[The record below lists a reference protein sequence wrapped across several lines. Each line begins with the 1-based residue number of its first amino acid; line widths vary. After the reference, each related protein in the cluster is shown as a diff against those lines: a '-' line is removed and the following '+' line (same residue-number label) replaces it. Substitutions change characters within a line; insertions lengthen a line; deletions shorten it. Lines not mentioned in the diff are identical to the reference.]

1 MDRGD
6 NKWGSTSSPARRHQT
21 MSDGRGGEGMMRTKV
36 DREPP
41 RPPPLLLSQC
51 LIFFRYINF
60 RLAEDHGSQCLGCFL
75 RAERFS
81 SGFLCQ
87 CLRNCFIW
95 HSLFLIRW
103 LACLRRVR
111 TVVIWVTVAL
121 LWSPNTRLPI
131 LTSDP
136 WPRHLPHHCRT
147 LDVIF
152 FFRGPSSVNPGDSW
166 SSKSQ

>member
-1 MDRGD
+1 MSSLILYTGTTKKRRKIDWVDRGD

-21 MSDGRGGEGMMRTKV
+21 MSDGRGGEGMMRTKA

-51 LIFFRYINF
+51 LIFFCYINF

-87 CLRNCFIW
+87 CLWNCFIW
-95 HSLFLIRW
+95 NSLFLIRW
-103 LACLRRVR
+103 LASLHRVR
-111 TVVIWVTVAL
+111 KWLSELPL
-121 LWSPNTRLPI
+121 LFYGLQTQLPI

-136 WPRHLPHHCRT
+136 WPRH
-147 LDVIF
+147 
-152 FFRGPSSVNPGDSW
+152 
-166 SSKSQ
+166 